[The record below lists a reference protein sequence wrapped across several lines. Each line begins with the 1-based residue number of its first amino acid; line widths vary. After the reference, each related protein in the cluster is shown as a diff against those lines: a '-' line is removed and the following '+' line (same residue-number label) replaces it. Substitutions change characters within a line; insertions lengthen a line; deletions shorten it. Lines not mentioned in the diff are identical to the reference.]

1 MHASPQL
8 LPMKRA
14 WDDEHPVL
22 DDKASPSKD
31 AKPCLTER
39 AMLETAETLAS
50 LKYDKR
56 AKMIRM
62 DDRSFFIVPCVN
74 GIAKIQKSLKQE
86 AKVQALRAMLQDG
99 SIAVTKEGEVHP
111 DLGVSAFENSKPVNE
126 KIAQR
131 LFGGSVNPAKAD
143 RSLVK
148 WLIDMGF
155 TADGTRQATQYP
167 SRLFHPSKYANQGV
181 RLGPYGKMKDYNR
194 PLIHRV
200 ESNKILRQLYF
211 NSASVKVLEQHT
223 RALKGQD
230 TVTMDQ
236 IMQTA
241 ADMIDV
247 AGELIVP
254 TESIMMDTAVLAQ
267 YIEGVQKTS
276 PYGRR
281 SSERK
286 ARERSM
292 FEF

>member
-31 AKPCLTER
+31 AKPCSTER

-56 AKMIRM
+56 AKMMRT

-74 GIAKIQKSLKQE
+74 GIAKIQKSPKQE

-111 DLGVSAFENSKPVNE
+111 DLGVSAFENSKAVNE
-126 KIAQR
+126 KIAQG
-131 LFGGSVNPAKAD
+131 LFGDSVNPVKAD

-167 SRLFHPSKYANQGV
+167 SRLFHPRKYANQGV

-200 ESNKILRQLYF
+200 ESDKISRQLYF
-211 NSASVKVLEQHT
+211 NPASVKVLEKHT
-223 RALKGQD
+223 RMLTGQD

-236 IMQTA
+236 VMQTA
-241 ADMIDV
+241 ADIIDV
-247 AGELIVP
+247 GGELIVP
-254 TESIMMDTAVLAQ
+254 TEGIMMDEAILAQ
-267 YIEGVQKTS
+267 YIKSMQKTA

-286 ARERSM
+286 AFERSIL
-292 FEF
+292 EF